1 MRIPIWISNR
11 HIHLSEDDAKKL
23 FWDGYEMKILKKLSQ
38 PGQFACEEVVTLKWD
53 RWEISK
59 VRILGPYRKHTQ
71 VEIMMSDCFKLWVNA
86 PIRES
91 GDLKKSASLE
101 IIGPKGSF
109 KLITGVIV
117 AKRHLHITKVEAD
130 EFGIKDSQIIKV
142 KTEGERGLVFDNV
155 VVRVRDDFALDCHI
169 DMEEANAAGLKP
181 GDWGVIV
188 K

>member
-1 MRIPIWISNR
+1 M
-11 HIHLSEDDAKKL
+11 
-23 FWDGYEMKILKKLSQ
+23 
-38 PGQFACEEVVTLKWD
+38 
-53 RWEISK
+53 
-59 VRILGPYRKHTQ
+59 
-71 VEIMMSDCFKLWVNA
+71 NA